1 MQKELTLSEIRLA
14 QEEIATSLSVDGLDR
29 SMVVHLE
36 QTSFH
41 LRNLERLLVAA
52 MEKELIG
59 ELKKESLAL
68 NAVTEEMARAAVQL
82 SVLTGVLR
90 KVVKM
95 VGQIIDMLEIAG

>member
-1 MQKELTLSEIRLA
+1 MA
-14 QEEIATSLSVDGLDR
+14 QAEIATSLSVYGLDR
-29 SMVVHLE
+29 SMVEQLE

-52 MEKELIG
+52 MERELIG

-68 NAVTEEMARAAVQL
+68 NAVTEEMARAAEQL
-82 SVLTGVLR
+82 SVLTGILR

-95 VGQIIDMLEIAG
+95 VGQIIQMLEIAG